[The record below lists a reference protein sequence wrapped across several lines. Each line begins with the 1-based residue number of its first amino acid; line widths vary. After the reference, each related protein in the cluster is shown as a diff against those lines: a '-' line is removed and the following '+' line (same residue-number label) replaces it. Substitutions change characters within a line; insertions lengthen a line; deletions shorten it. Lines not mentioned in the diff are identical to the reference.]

1 MSIMHRVRRAARG
14 AAPVFG
20 LVCLVS
26 ALVLA
31 VTPGRA
37 LADTQVTFMSGGAKG
52 SWFRQLTAMSECL
65 RQHSAINATVVPT
78 QGGMDAFGKLQAG
91 KADLGFTYQSV
102 LYPAWKGTGRFD
114 GKPLRDL
121 RLVGVAERTAQAHWV
136 VKPEIKSVN
145 DLVGKRFA
153 PGPVG
158 TVTREVLTGFLAQLG
173 ILDEIDVANVSHG
186 EMVSYLKDGKI
197 DGWAL
202 LGGLPNPAT
211 TEAAVSGSV
220 RLLDIGKEIDSSGF
234 LKTNPFFVKAEIPA
248 GTYPNID
255 YPVTTF
261 AQNGVLVANAGV
273 SDDLVYEITKVL
285 WSDVCVDYLSSNVS
299 ALSQMKSDPLVGAV
313 MPLHPG
319 AMRYWNEKGLD
330 TGKVPTPD
338 TM

>member
-1 MSIMHRVRRAARG
+1 MSIMHCVRRAARG
-14 AAPVFG
+14 SAPVFG

-26 ALVLA
+26 ALVLT

-65 RQHSAINATVVPT
+65 RQHSDINATVVPT

-173 ILDEIDVANVSHG
+173 ILDQIDVANVSHG

-211 TEAAVSGSV
+211 TEAAVSGNV

-285 WSDVCVDYLSSNVS
+285 WSDACVDYLSSNVS